1 MTTPRTAG
9 HAISRMPRGVRDEV
23 SHALA
28 DGASWKAVRD
38 ICGKAGFQGIR
49 PQNVTNYRKGY
60 HQEWLRREERL
71 EAIRRDSDS
80 TAAIVEHYV
89 QHGGSPAEAGLLAA
103 SDIMAQALV
112 GLGPETIQILIA
124 EDPKALFAITRE
136 LSRVAKLLTA
146 KQVIAATEAPATD
159 DGSALS
165 EEEQQAKVIEMV
177 DVALGIVKKK

>member
-1 MTTPRTAG
+1 
-9 HAISRMPRGVRDEV
+9 MPRGVRDAV

-28 DGASWKAVRD
+28 DGASWKAVRE

-60 HQEWLRREERL
+60 HQEWLRKEERL

-146 KQVIAATEAPATD
+146 KQVIAAATEAPVVEKAEALTPEQR
-159 DGSALS
+159 SA
-165 EEEQQAKVIEMV
+165 
-177 DVALGIVKKK
+177 ALKEIFGLP